1 MNSKGTKIILGVLV
15 VLSLMVL
22 VTLFA
27 LIKKIGDT
35 VDTQKGEEY
44 ISSMEAQNAQDIEQS
59 LKETQENMETTQ
71 VVVDNPTNEPITNPQ
86 VTEPVPTEP
95 IVTEPVPTDP
105 VIIPTEPATPAP
117 TEPITEAPT
126 EGFHTNNAACYVP
139 YYVDKNS
146 AAAAVAQ
153 LDNGTLSVKE
163 LFSNSLFVG
172 DSITSGFSD
181 YKIVNSNNVIAS
193 VGARMSV
200 HLPENMETIVQ
211 YNPDI
216 LILHYG
222 LNEMGVEQ
230 YHLDN
235 FINKYKE
242 CLISLKSRLPY
253 TKIIVLGLTP
263 VLDIAIQ
270 AQGRFVRIPA
280 YNDAMRQMCIEIG
293 VGYEENAP
301 LFNANPDMY
310 GKDGIHI
317 KSTMYKLWIRQIVE
331 EMGLY

>member
-1 MNSKGTKIILGVLV
+1 MNSKKTKIILIVLV
-15 VLSLMVL
+15 IVSLMVFT
-22 VTLFA
+22 TLFV
-27 LIKKIGDT
+27 LTMKLGKETDT
-35 VDTQKGEEY
+35 SKGEEY

-59 LKETQENMETTQ
+59 LKQTEGQKETEQTSLSTENNTPDAETK
-71 VVVDNPTNEPITNPQ
+71 PQ
-86 VTEPVPTEP
+86 VTEPSTSETVETPTQPATQPSTQPPTEP
-95 IVTEPVPTDP
+95 VTEP
-105 VIIPTEPATPAP
+105 
-117 TEPITEAPT
+117 PT
-126 EGFHTNNAACYVP
+126 EGFHTNNAVCYVP
-139 YYVDKNS
+139 YFVDKDK
-146 AAAAVAQ
+146 AAAAVVQ

-193 VGARMSV
+193 VGAKMAV
-200 HLPENMETIVQ
+200 HLSENIETIVQ

-222 LNEMGVEQ
+222 LNEMGKEQ

-242 CLISLKSRLPY
+242 CLVTLKSRLPY
-253 TKIIVLGLTP
+253 TRIIVLGLTP
-263 VLDIAIQ
+263 VLDNAIQ
-270 AQGRFVRIPA
+270 AQERFIRIPA
-280 YNDAMRQMCIEIG
+280 YNAAMRQMCVEVG

-301 LFNANPDMY
+301 LFNAHQDMY